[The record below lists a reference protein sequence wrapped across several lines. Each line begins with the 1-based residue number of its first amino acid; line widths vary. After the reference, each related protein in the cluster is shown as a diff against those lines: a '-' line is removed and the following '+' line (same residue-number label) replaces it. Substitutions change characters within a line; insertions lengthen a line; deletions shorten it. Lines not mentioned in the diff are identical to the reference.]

1 MASPIA
7 VVTGGAGFIGS
18 NLAIELVQRGYAVR
32 VVDNF
37 LTGSRQN
44 LVPVMKDI
52 EMVEGSITDEQ
63 LMQKLCKGADTVFHQ
78 AALPSVP
85 RSIQDPLAAN
95 HANVSGTL
103 SVLLA
108 ARDQNVRRVVFASSS
123 SIYGDAATDLK
134 TESLLPSPLSPYA
147 ATKLMGELYCKQF
160 MELYGRETI
169 SLRYFNVFG
178 PRQDP
183 LSQYAAVIPRFIKA
197 LLQGKQP
204 VIYGD
209 GTQSRDFTYIQNVV
223 EANILASTA
232 KITIKNALGNVFN
245 IACGERITLIRLV
258 QQLNELLGTAIQPFH
273 DKPRPGDIKHSQ
285 ADITLAKKMLG
296 FKPAVSFEEGLQK
309 TIEWFRQH

>member
-1 MASPIA
+1 M
-7 VVTGGAGFIGS
+7 
-18 NLAIELVQRGYAVR
+18 
-32 VVDNF
+32 
-37 LTGSRQN
+37 
-44 LVPVMKDI
+44 
-52 EMVEGSITDEQ
+52 
-63 LMQKLCKGADTVFHQ
+63 
-78 AALPSVP
+78 
-85 RSIQDPLAAN
+85 
-95 HANVSGTL
+95 
-103 SVLLA
+103 
-108 ARDQNVRRVVFASSS
+108 
-123 SIYGDAATDLK
+123 
-134 TESLLPSPLSPYA
+134 
-147 ATKLMGELYCKQF
+147 
-160 MELYGRETI
+160 
-169 SLRYFNVFG
+169 
-178 PRQDP
+178 
-183 LSQYAAVIPRFIKA
+183 IPRFIKA

-232 KITIKNALGNVFN
+232 KMTTESAPGNVFN